1 MKIIVL
7 FCLMIL
13 PMSSYSQFVI
23 DKDISVE
30 SKILIE
36 QAQNKKIS
44 AKKTERASEG
54 FNFAITSSFTSGF
67 VFRHLFYYEESVEIG
82 IFNTTAFEFY
92 MPALASTLNTRFLLA
107 MRFSMPITETITGD
121 SIFTYRLGYG
131 IGFSSIF
138 SDQRNKKGQG
148 WTGAVNLLFGQDFD
162 MLSIEYIKNVI
173 MINRIDLGMRWNYF
187 FNRNFA
193 FVFGLDIGGG
203 FYFERYKRQIVTYEY
218 FLDNFSVDV
227 IAPAGIVNIGLT
239 VGFMF

>member
-36 QAQNKKIS
+36 QAQNKKS
-44 AKKTERASEG
+44 SSKKTERVSEG

-67 VFRHLFYYEESVEIG
+67 VFRPLFYYEENVETG

-92 MPALASTLNTRFLLA
+92 MPALASTPNTRFLLS
-107 MRFSMPITETITGD
+107 MRFSMPIPETITGD
-121 SIFTYRLGYG
+121 SIFTCRLGYG

-138 SDQRNKKGQG
+138 FDQRNKKGQG

-162 MLSIEYIKNVI
+162 ILSIEYIKNVVI
-173 MINRIDLGMRWNYF
+173 INRIDLGMRWNYF
-187 FNRNFA
+187 VNRNFA

-203 FYFERYKRQIVTYEY
+203 FYFDRYNRQITNYGYLLDDYY
-218 FLDNFSVDV
+218 FDIPIL
-227 IAPAGIVNIGLT
+227 AGIVNIGLT